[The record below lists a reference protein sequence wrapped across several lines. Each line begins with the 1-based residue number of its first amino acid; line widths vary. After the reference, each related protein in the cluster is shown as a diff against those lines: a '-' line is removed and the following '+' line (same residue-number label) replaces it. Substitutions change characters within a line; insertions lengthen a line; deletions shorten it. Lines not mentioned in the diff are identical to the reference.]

1 MVLGKMKL
9 KPYLIGTDILS
20 ILILK
25 FLGAHRAFAL
35 LHLRMLVMQRTLFV
49 TVMAIYM
56 MADHCELSV
65 HVVIEAD
72 FHLLILTPGTQT
84 EVEAAAGAKIEA
96 GA

>member
-1 MVLGKMKL
+1 
-9 KPYLIGTDILS
+9 
-20 ILILK
+20 
-25 FLGAHRAFAL
+25 
-35 LHLRMLVMQRTLFV
+35 
-49 TVMAIYM
+49 

-65 HVVIEAD
+65 HVVIEAY